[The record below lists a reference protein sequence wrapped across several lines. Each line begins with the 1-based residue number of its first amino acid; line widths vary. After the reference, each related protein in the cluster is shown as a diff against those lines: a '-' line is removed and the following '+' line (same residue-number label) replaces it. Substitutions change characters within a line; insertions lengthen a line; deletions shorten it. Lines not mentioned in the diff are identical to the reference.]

1 MEECKTR
8 PANQLRER
16 ILYAL
21 IILVSVLLLY
31 AGRQFAVRDLVPIH
45 EDDYGEIIVKCRV
58 TEILDRVSETY
69 YLDSNTSVE
78 NIRVIFRATVV
89 SGRWKGEAIT
99 GAQTLD
105 GMYSMGV
112 KEVRLGDKVLLAH
125 YEGQVEEEW
134 IMLDYA
140 RADKLIIFAALF
152 ILALLG
158 FGRWKGVNTI
168 LSLLFTCA
176 AIFLVFIP
184 AILSGKNIYLCA
196 IAVCVYVIAMTYLI
210 VNGFNKKTLA
220 ATLGCFGGLA
230 LAGVLTLLMDKILG
244 LTGYVDEDSIYLS
257 LMSTTTPINL
267 NAVIFA
273 AVLIGAM
280 GAVMDVS
287 MSISSSL
294 WEVMEKSKERSFKS
308 LFRSGVNIGRD
319 IMGTMA
325 NTLILAYIGG
335 SLSVVLLLSAY
346 TTSLLYLL
354 NREMIVVEILQALIG
369 SFGILLALPLTSLI
383 SALIFTKTE
392 PDKAGRIPGGQ
403 ETGGQETGGQE
414 TGGQETAAGDSEP
427 CPNA

>member
-1 MEECKTR
+1 MEERKTI
-8 PANQLRER
+8 PANRRRER
-16 ILYAL
+16 ILYIL
-21 IILVSVLLLY
+21 VILVSVLLLY
-31 AGRQFAVRDLVPIH
+31 AGRQLAVRDLVPIH
-45 EDDYGEIIVKCRV
+45 EDEYGEIIVKCRI
-58 TEILDRVSETY
+58 TEILDRVAETFN
-69 YLDSNTSVE
+69 LDENTTVE
-78 NIRVIFRATVV
+78 SIRVIFRATVV

-112 KEVRLGDKVLLAH
+112 KEVRQGDKVLLAH
-125 YEGQVEEEW
+125 YEGQVDEEW

-140 RADKLIIFAALF
+140 RADKLIFFAVLF
-152 ILALLG
+152 LLAILG
-158 FGRWKGVNTI
+158 FGRMKGVNTI

-184 AILSGKNIYLCA
+184 AILSGKNIYFCA

-210 VNGFNKKTLA
+210 VNGCNKKTLA
-220 ATLGCFGGLA
+220 ASLGCFGGLA
-230 LAGVLTLLMDKILG
+230 LAGALTLLMDKILG

-294 WEVMEKSKERSFKS
+294 WEMMETCGEMSFKS

-346 TTSLLYLL
+346 TTSLVYLL

-369 SFGILLALPLTSLI
+369 SFGILLALPLTSLV
-383 SALIFTKTE
+383 SALIFIKTK
-392 PDKAGRIPGGQ
+392 PDIPGQTPGGPETAGQ
-403 ETGGQETGGQE
+403 EIAG
-414 TGGQETAAGDSEP
+414 GDSE
-427 CPNA
+427 AFSDA